1 MRITPRL
8 ELHVLGRRRSAFR
21 VCGVTGVVAAVAL
34 AQGVTA
40 ATGGSAAVMAAVSLA
55 GMATFLALV
64 AAGVVW
70 TGEERLVYYHHE
82 IAVLAVAGATAAALG
97 EPALPYLDAT
107 AVGLGVFL
115 ACGRVGCLMVG
126 CCHGRPHPRGVT
138 YSPAHGDAGLTAAY
152 VGVPLFPVQA
162 VEAAWALA
170 LAAAGTALVLA
181 GAAPGTAFALY
192 VTGYAAARFVLELA
206 RGDAG
211 RTAAWGLTQ
220 AQWLSLACT
229 GAIVAAGAAGLAPA
243 HPAHAVVLAALAL
256 AAAALVLVR
265 RRHRGLWDAGH
276 TQELFAAVRASL
288 GAEASPRIVETS
300 AGVSVSGGTM
310 DTPAGPVSH
319 VSVSRRGGAVPGAL
333 GHTVRNDIR
342 ALVPGAGASEL
353 RRGAAGVLHV
363 LVRAR

>member
-1 MRITPRL
+1 MTLTPRL
-8 ELHVLGRRRSAFR
+8 ELRVLGRRRSAFR
-21 VCGVTGVVAAVAL
+21 VWGVTGVVAAVAL

-70 TGEERLVYYHHE
+70 NGEERLVYYHHE
-82 IAVLAVAGATAAALG
+82 IAVLAVAGATAALLG
-97 EPALPYLDAT
+97 GPVLPYLDAT
-107 AVGLGVFL
+107 AVGLGAFL

-138 YSPAHGDAGLTAAY
+138 YSPAHGEAGLTAAY

-162 VEAAWALA
+162 VESAWALA

-192 VTGYAAARFVLELA
+192 VTGYAAARFALELV

-211 RTAAWGLTQ
+211 RAAALGLTQ

-229 GAIVAAGAAGLAPA
+229 AGIVAAGAAGLAPA
-243 HPAHAVVLAALAL
+243 HPAHAVVGVALAL
-256 AAAALVLVR
+256 AAAALAGRDRSLS
-265 RRHRGLWDAGH
+265 DAAH
-276 TQELFAAVRASL
+276 AQELFGAVRASL
-288 GAEASPRIVETS
+288 AAAPAHVVETS
-300 AGVSVSGGTM
+300 AGVAVSGGVL
-310 DTPAGPVSH
+310 DTPAGPLRH
-319 VSVSRRGGAVPGAL
+319 VSVSRRGGPVPGAL
-333 GHTVRNDIR
+333 GHAVRNDVR
-342 ALVPGAGASEL
+342 ALAPGAGAGEL
-353 RRGAAGVLHV
+353 RRGSAGVLHV
-363 LVRAR
+363 LVR